1 LSDVTRLVV
10 AQPSLARL
18 RAEAEAAASDL
29 LWLVDESA
37 TTTDETL
44 PALIES
50 GLVPAAS
57 LPIDERG
64 EPVEAAVGRFATAE
78 PAPLLEAAQQRRVPM
93 LHTPVTSLL
102 VTCASV
108 LEIAPPDPSRFGRW
122 AGSEWTGRLFAR
134 HPGSLVPAS
143 RVQVRAP
150 GRGAPAAALR
160 TARAAGWG
168 RGETLRALYGSLRG

>member
-1 LSDVTRLVV
+1 LSDVSKLIVTRQL
-10 AQPSLARL
+10 LARL
-18 RAEAEAAASDL
+18 RADAEAAASEL
-29 LWLVDESA
+29 LWLVDEAA

-57 LPIDERG
+57 LPVDERG
-64 EPVEAAVGRFATAE
+64 EPVEAAVGRFAATE
-78 PAPLLEAAQQRRVPM
+78 PALLLEAAQRHHVP
-93 LHTPVTSLL
+93 LRYTVVTSLL
-102 VTCASV
+102 VTRASV
-108 LEIAPPDPSRFGRW
+108 VEIAPPDPSRFGSW

-134 HPGSLVPAS
+134 HPGALVPAS

-150 GRGAPAAALR
+150 ARGAPAAALR

-168 RGETLRALYGSLRG
+168 RGETLRALYGSLRA